1 MMIVSWLQ
9 RLFSGLVRFVAHLI
23 ASTARL
29 LVGWSARAVSQGVAT
44 GMIGVGTSM
53 LTAAKDHAKD
63 IGATTSVSQPVN
75 VFSGQQGRPSVGRTS
90 AAPPFMANFV

>member
-1 MMIVSWLQ
+1 MIVISWLQ
-9 RLFSGLVRFVAHLI
+9 GLFSRLVKFVSDLI
-23 ASTARL
+23 VVTARL

-75 VFSGQQGRPSVGRTS
+75 VFSGQQSNTAVRRS
-90 AAPPFMANFV
+90 AAPSFMASFV